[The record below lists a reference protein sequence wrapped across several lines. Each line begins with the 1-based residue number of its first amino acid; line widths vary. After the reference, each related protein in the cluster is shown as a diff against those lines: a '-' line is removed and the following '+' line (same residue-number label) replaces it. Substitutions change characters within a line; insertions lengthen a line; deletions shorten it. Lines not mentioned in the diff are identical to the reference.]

1 MQVTQP
7 SVLVA
12 YLPQTSP
19 TSLDS
24 AHVPLLRTALA
35 LLEVHPDRALGVA
48 VTTEPNL
55 ARCFLENDL
64 MGQEIFLFHGFMIG
78 LYDWAFP
85 NQYVWSLGT
94 TQWPFLTRQLTV
106 TSC

>member
-12 YLPQTSP
+12 FLPLTSP
-19 TSLDS
+19 SSLDP

-48 VTTEPNL
+48 VTTEPAL
-55 ARCFLENDL
+55 AR
-64 MGQEIFLFHGFMIG
+64 
-78 LYDWAFP
+78 
-85 NQYVWSLGT
+85 
-94 TQWPFLTRQLTV
+94 
-106 TSC
+106 